1 MKKLLGIVVLSLLLT
16 GNAYAKLEVINK
28 SDEGS
33 IYYID
38 TSTLKIV
45 GDTRYF
51 LMITDYA
58 KPLTESGNLSSKSY
72 IEINC
77 KNLNMYKVFSVKFYN
92 LPLGEGPVD
101 GEKTHENPQWSF
113 VKKNTNGYA
122 VNISVCKI
130 PK

>member
-1 MKKLLGIVVLSLLLT
+1 MVLGLLLS
-16 GNAYAKLEVINK
+16 GNAFAKLEVINK

-51 LMITDYA
+51 LMITDYS

-77 KNLNMYKVFSVKFYN
+77 KNLNMYKVFSVKF
-92 LPLGEGPVD
+92 
-101 GEKTHENPQWSF
+101 
-113 VKKNTNGYA
+113 
-122 VNISVCKI
+122 
-130 PK
+130 